1 MSLDTSALGDL
12 FELSRDAVVGIAGRS
27 IVFSNPAA
35 EMLLA
40 LRTGESAEKYIPDY
54 ILTEPAD
61 RFITAAVIGGVDLD
75 VSVSR
80 HETLTLLCFTR
91 RSGSAPSPAWSRALG
106 EMGNYLLTSRL
117 AIDRIVQG
125 TESEQDD
132 RLRDYTA
139 VLYQNYFRLKRL
151 HSHMTLTGSLWSETT
166 PFHPRLMALDA
177 LCGELCATIGVLV
190 RSMEVGISFETA
202 ETDCYVMADTELMET
217 MLLNLLTNSLI
228 HSSPGDCVRMSLSR
242 RGERIILAVDDPGA
256 GIPPER
262 LASLYGAGPAG
273 GCEPLTPGA
282 GLGFAIVRGI
292 AELHGGAFI
301 LESREG
307 QGTHMR
313 ISLPQ
318 PKSGDIQTFCQPEAA
333 YRVDGMNAI
342 LTELSVVLDK
352 SLYNQKSFD

>member
-1 MSLDTSALGDL
+1 MSLDTSTLGDL
-12 FELSRDAVVGIAGRS
+12 FELSRDAVIGVEDQTVA
-27 IVFSNPAA
+27 FSNPAA

-40 LRTGESAEKYIPDY
+40 IRAGEDAAKYIPDY
-54 ILTEPAD
+54 ILTEPSD
-61 RFITAAVIGGVDLD
+61 RFIAAAVISGVDLD

-80 HETLTLLCFTR
+80 HETLTLLCFTH
-91 RSGSAPSPAWSRALG
+91 RSNSAPSPAWSKALG

-125 TESEQDD
+125 TGAEKDEK
-132 RLRDYTA
+132 LRDYTS

-151 HSHMTLTGSLWSETT
+151 HNHMTLTGSLLSDTT
-166 PFHPRLMALDA
+166 PFFPRLVALDT
-177 LCGELCATIGVLV
+177 LCSELCATLAVLV
-190 RSMEVGISFETA
+190 RSMEVAVSFESSV
-202 ETDCYVMADTELMET
+202 TDCYVMADADLLET

-228 HSSPGDCVRMSLSR
+228 HSAAGDCIRVSLSR
-242 RGERIILAVDDPGA
+242 PGERIVISVDDPGA

-262 LASLYGAGPAG
+262 LASLYGSGPSG
-273 GCEPLTPGA
+273 DLEGVSPGA

-292 AELHGGAFI
+292 AKLHGGALI

-318 PKSGDIQTFCQPEAA
+318 PKTEDIQNLRQPEAP
-333 YRVDGMNAI
+333 YRVDGMNNV

-352 SLYNQKSFD
+352 SFYTHKSFD